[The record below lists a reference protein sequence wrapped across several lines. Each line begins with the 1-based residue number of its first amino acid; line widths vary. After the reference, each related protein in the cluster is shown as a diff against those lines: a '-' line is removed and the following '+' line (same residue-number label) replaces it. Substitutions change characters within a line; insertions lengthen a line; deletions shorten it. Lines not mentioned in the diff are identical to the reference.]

1 MNKSH
6 WFDKIKRKFKVIIIH
21 PDTYEEKGSFNTSRL
36 ILIISFV
43 LYSVLLIA
51 GTACLVVFTP
61 LRELIPGYTDV
72 TLNRRVYNME
82 CHADSLDVAF
92 RQNELY
98 IENLKRI
105 IFEEDFL
112 DDSINALSGRTET
125 ITGFVKDA
133 NVKSSNDSVFRAHFE
148 AEVQYNIFGSS
159 FIDTDEQLN
168 MPTFF
173 VPLHGL
179 VTNHF
184 NRDKK
189 HYGTDLV
196 ANSDAVIN
204 ATADGTVVFS
214 DWSVNMG
221 YVIAIQHANN
231 LISIYKHNASLL
243 RHEGD
248 YVKAGDAI
256 SIIGGSGSISTGP
269 HLHFELWYNGRPLNP
284 EDYISFEL
292 K

>member
-1 MNKSH
+1 MGKSK
-6 WFDKIKRKFKVIIIH
+6 WFEKIKRKFKVIIIH
-21 PDTYEEKGSFNTSRL
+21 PETYEERGSFKTSRL
-36 ILIISFV
+36 ILTVVFV
-43 LYSVLLIA
+43 SYTVFLIA

-72 TLNRRVYNME
+72 SLNRRVYNME
-82 CHADSLDVAF
+82 CHADSLDEAF

-105 IFEEDFL
+105 IYEEDFF
-112 DDSINALSGRTET
+112 DDSIKALSGKTES
-125 ITGFVKDA
+125 IGGVVKNG
-133 NVKSSNDSVFRAHFE
+133 NVRSSNDSMFRAHFE
-148 AEVQYNIFGSS
+148 AEVQYNLFNST
-159 FIDTDEQLN
+159 FIDSDDNLN

-173 VPLHGL
+173 VPLNGL

-184 NRDKK
+184 NRNEK

-221 YVIAIQHANN
+221 YVIAIQHFNN
-231 LISIYKHNASLL
+231 LISIYKHNAALL
-243 RHEGD
+243 RQEGD

-284 EDYISFEL
+284 EDYISFEV